1 MASYRLLRAADNDLG
16 EIADYTIEKHGVA
29 QARVYRDSLLRALET
44 IADNPGIGSNQN
56 HILPALRRFVHE
68 SHSIYYRV
76 EEGGVVIL
84 RLLGPGQ
91 DPLSQFQNAPTD

>member
-1 MASYRLLRAADNDLG
+1 MASQRLLRAAENDLG
-16 EIADYTIEKHGVA
+16 EIADYTIAKHGVA
-29 QARVYRDSLLRALET
+29 QARVYRDSLLDTLET
-44 IADNPGIGSNQN
+44 IARNPGIGTNQS

-76 EEGGVVIL
+76 EDDGVVVL

-91 DPLSQFQNAPTD
+91 DPLSQFQKLRED